1 MKKHLQG
8 VVKSDKMTKSATV
21 LVTRFSV
28 HPKYLKRIKLTKS
41 YTVRNEIG
49 AKIGNN
55 VIIEET
61 KPISKTIHWQI
72 IKVI

>member
-21 LVTRFSV
+21 IITSFKV
-28 HPKYLKRIKLTKS
+28 HPKYLKRTKVTKS
-41 YTVRNEIG
+41 YTVHNEIG
-49 AKIGNN
+49 AKAGDN

-72 IKVI
+72 IKVK

>member
-21 LVTRFSV
+21 VVTRFNV
-28 HPKYLKRIKLTKS
+28 HPKYLKRIKVTKS

-49 AKIGNN
+49 AKVGNQ

>member
-21 LVTRFSV
+21 VVTRFSV
-28 HPKYLKRIKLTKS
+28 HPKYLKRIKITKS
-41 YTVRNEIG
+41 YTVRNEVG
-49 AKIGNN
+49 AKQGDN